1 MKKYGTILSILTV
14 IILIHAVVLF
24 SCMYSERKN
33 VREVE
38 EPRLAPPVAAEPQM
52 PVIDP
57 VPVGQAA
64 PAPGSVPLSP
74 LPEEPRDP
82 ERTRD
87 HPRKR
92 QRILCHFTDLGCSSD
107 VSGRK

>member
-33 VREVE
+33 VQKEG
-38 EPRLAPPVAAEPQM
+38 APVPPPSVTEPQQ

-57 VPVGQAA
+57 VPVGQQTASA
-64 PAPGSVPLSP
+64 PVSVPLSP
-74 LPEEPRDP
+74 LPEDMGL
-82 ERTRD
+82 
-87 HPRKR
+87 R
-92 QRILCHFTDLGCSSD
+92 QSE
-107 VSGRK
+107 